1 MNKSISMYA
10 DAVFHNGSVI
20 TVDKSDNSVDLF
32 IQNEVKRNDLVLTQD
47 YGVALIS
54 LFKGAKTINQYGY
67 FYKDENI
74 DYLMEI
80 KNINR
85 KNKKLK
91 GPKKRSIEDK
101 ERLLNVVEKVIKEW

>member
-1 MNKSISMYA
+1 MRILIDGDGFPNISEIVNLAEKYNVLVIIYVDTSHLIESSYA
-10 DAVFHNGSVI
+10 KVI

-67 FYKDENI
+67 FYKE
-74 DYLMEI
+74 MF
-80 KNINR
+80 R
-85 KNKKLK
+85 KFVK
-91 GPKKRSIEDK
+91 I
-101 ERLLNVVEKVIKEW
+101 